1 MTINI
6 KSLIE
11 QSSASDF
18 SIHNIPFG
26 IVKHNSQYE
35 VSTRIGDFVIS
46 LSSLIKHFPELA
58 IAGLD
63 ASVLVNKYLNDFIAL
78 GKKVT
83 VPLRENIQTLLTS
96 DDAISIIE
104 ELLIPIHEVEVCMP
118 LQIGDYTDFYS
129 SLEHATNVGKMF
141 RDPNNPLLPNWKHM
155 PIGYHGR
162 ASSIVISGTDV
173 KRPSGQ
179 YQINEGE
186 APQFGPSRTLDIELE
201 MGFVIGKENKLGE
214 PININN
220 AEDHIFG
227 LMLFNDW
234 SARDLQRWEYV
245 PLGPFL
251 GKNFASTISPW
262 IVTLE
267 ALDPFR
273 TETPKNDVEVLD
285 YLKID
290 GKRNY
295 DINLEVDLIAPDGST
310 TTICRSNFKYMFWN
324 MCQQLAHHTVNGC
337 NMRVGDVCASG
348 TISGPTEDSFG
359 SMLELSWKGTKPIKL
374 TNGEERKFLQNGD
387 SINLRG
393 FAEKDGKRVGFG
405 ECLGKIV

>member
-1 MTINI
+1 MSFNISEIN
-6 KSLIE
+6 KT
-11 QSSASDF
+11 DF
-18 SIHNIPFG
+18 SVHNIPFG
-26 IVKHNSQYE
+26 IVKHNGQYL
-35 VSTRIGDFVIS
+35 VSTRLGDSVIT

-58 IAGLD
+58 IPGLD
-63 ASVLVNKYLNDFIAL
+63 AAVLENKYLNDFIAL

-83 VPLRENIQTLLTS
+83 VPLREKIQNLLISGDT
-96 DDAISIIE
+96 ISIIE
-104 ELLIPIHEVEVCMP
+104 KLLIPTHEVEVCMP

-162 ASSIVISGTDV
+162 ASSIVISGTNV

-220 AEDHIFG
+220 AEEHIFG
-227 LMLFNDW
+227 MMLFNDW

-295 DINLEVDLIAPDGST
+295 DINLEVDLITADGST
-310 TTICRSNFKYMFWN
+310 TTICHSNFKYMYWN

-359 SMLELSWKGTKPIKL
+359 SMMELSWKGTKPIKL

-393 FAEKDGKRVGFG
+393 FAEKDGVRVGFG
-405 ECLGKIV
+405 DCLGKIV